1 MIDFTNCEVNKF
13 RYYGG
18 KNGGKICIIYNNEEY
33 MLKFPSVND
42 NVTEKTYS
50 NSCISEYIACNII
63 KTLGLNVQ
71 ETILG
76 KYTSQGTEKIVVACK
91 DFTNYGKVF
100 KQFAE
105 LKNSQIET
113 SKNGY
118 GTELDE
124 VIETI
129 EQQQIYDIKELK
141 EFFWNMFIA
150 DSLVGN
156 FDRHNGNWGF
166 LIDEKS
172 QKIEIAP
179 IYDCASCL
187 YPQLTEEKIEEILN
201 NEDEINARVFTFPNS
216 ALKEND
222 KTEACVLSKTSVI
235 NDYKAVFSLLNGGN
249 YFDDWFP
256 SFSKKIN
263 YGNGAAVYIRENGI
277 SVSCAVS
284 PAVFSDIGIIGG
296 VFTENAYRSE
306 GYGSRSVKAL
316 LNTISAM
323 GASKAYLWCE
333 KCNEGF
339 YKKLGFSNTG
349 CLYIREEF

>member
-42 NVTEKTYS
+42 NVTEKNYS

-76 KYTSQGTEKIVVACK
+76 KYTSQGIEKIVVACK

-187 YPQLTEEKIEEILN
+187 YPQLTEEKIEEIIN

-222 KTEACVLSKTSVI
+222 K
-235 NDYKAVFSLLNGGN
+235 
-249 YFDDWFP
+249 
-256 SFSKKIN
+256 KIN
-263 YGNGAAVYIRENGI
+263 YYDYITSLKNEDCN
-277 SVSCAVS
+277 
-284 PAVFSDIGIIGG
+284 
-296 VFTENAYRSE
+296 
-306 GYGSRSVKAL
+306 KAL
-316 LNTISAM
+316 NYIVPLINLEKINSIIDNTPSISEVR
-323 GASKAYLWCE
+323 KT
-333 KCNEGF
+333 F
-339 YKKLGFSNTG
+339 YKTIIKARYDKILKPAFEKLQKT
-349 CLYIREEF
+349 LEI